1 MNAPLEE
8 AKLMNAKNISSKFSK
23 NVNVKKMTGGKPIYS
38 LENTNSNG
46 NKQNADKIVTSI

>member
-38 LENTNSNG
+38 LENTNSN
-46 NKQNADKIVTSI
+46 NKQTSDKIVTSI